1 MRSSIVFIM
10 PVSMQCLH
18 YCLQKG
24 SPRRNMVAS
33 GALLHQNFIKPGLVG
48 SELGQIY
55 DRLFDNRQKSDYA
68 DLVRFNPDEVR
79 GWHEEARN
87 FVETIQDI
95 LNRDL
100 QGE

>member
-1 MRSSIVFIM
+1 
-10 PVSMQCLH
+10 VS
-18 YCLQKG
+18 
-24 SPRRNMVAS
+24 
-33 GALLHQNFIKPGLVG
+33 ALLLTKELSSAKHGGVRSLFHQNFIKPGLVA

-87 FVETIQDI
+87 FVETIQNI
-95 LNRDL
+95 LKREL
-100 QGE
+100 GGE